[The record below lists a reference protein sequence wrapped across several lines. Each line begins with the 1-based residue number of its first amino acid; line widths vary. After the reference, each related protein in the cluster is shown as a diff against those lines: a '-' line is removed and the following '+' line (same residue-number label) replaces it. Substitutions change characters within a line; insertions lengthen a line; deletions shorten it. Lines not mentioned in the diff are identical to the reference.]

1 MKIAYIGIA
10 YVYYES
16 HFLKLLDAH
25 YDVDFFFYGG
35 EERYIGKEVRS
46 YADKKPALA
55 RAQYLKGFHVFPRL
69 KITPGLIAKL
79 WRGNYDVIIKGI
91 VGRFALPASF
101 ITAKLLGKK
110 FILLT
115 DIWQHPRSLAHC
127 FSYWLLKAVYRY
139 SDAICAY
146 GNHVRDFVVSQGA
159 REEKIFVM
167 PFATDNALFDR
178 TVAPQEKLVQKKT
191 LGIEGKKV
199 IIFVGRLV
207 REKGVEYLLRAHHL
221 LARDDVAIV
230 IVGEGKDKQRLQA
243 LAKELHIDDRVKFI
257 GQIGNNK
264 LYKLYA
270 LADIFVLPSVRTRMF
285 AEPWGMVVNEAM
297 NQGLPIV
304 VTESVGAGRAGLV
317 APGENG
323 LVVKE
328 KDPRALCDAF
338 KKILDDD
345 AFRARMQD
353 ASRAII
359 KDYTPERMYESMR
372 QALVYVTHEEKTDRS
387 AEKP

>member
-1 MKIAYIGIA
+1 MELSRHRDNGIIVVFPSDAQKIRRDVCREHARQMGRHQRLLSLFTKMKIAYIGIA

-178 TVAPQEKLVQKKT
+178 TVAPQTRSEENAGDRRKESHH
-191 LGIEGKKV
+191 I
-199 IIFVGRLV
+199 R
-207 REKGVEYLLRAHHL
+207 RA
-221 LARDDVAIV
+221 A
-230 IVGEGKDKQRLQA
+230 
-243 LAKELHIDDRVKFI
+243 
-257 GQIGNNK
+257 
-264 LYKLYA
+264 
-270 LADIFVLPSVRTRMF
+270 
-285 AEPWGMVVNEAM
+285 
-297 NQGLPIV
+297 
-304 VTESVGAGRAGLV
+304 RAGKGRGISF
-317 APGENG
+317 ARASSAC
-323 LVVKE
+323 
-328 KDPRALCDAF
+328 PR
-338 KKILDDD
+338 
-345 AFRARMQD
+345 
-353 ASRAII
+353 
-359 KDYTPERMYESMR
+359 
-372 QALVYVTHEEKTDRS
+372 
-387 AEKP
+387 